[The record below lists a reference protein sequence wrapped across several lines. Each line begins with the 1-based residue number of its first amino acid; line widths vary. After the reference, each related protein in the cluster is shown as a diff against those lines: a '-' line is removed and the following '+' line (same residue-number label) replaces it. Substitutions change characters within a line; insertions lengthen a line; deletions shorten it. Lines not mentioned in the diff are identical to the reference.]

1 MDSIV
6 PTSPDTQ
13 AEDAHHIDRETII
26 PLFEEEVSIGKRIID
41 TARVQVSR
49 VTHSREQLV
58 EEMLERERVE
68 VECVAIDR
76 PIETM
81 PSIRQEGDITIIPVV
96 EEVLRI
102 QRQLVLK
109 EELRIRRIKETERY
123 QEVVTLRSQKAEIS
137 RIPIDASPG
146 LNAEAETSQP
156 TAERK

>member
-1 MDSIV
+1 VDSIV

-13 AEDAHHIDRETII
+13 AEDTHNTDRETII
-26 PLFEEEVSIGKRIID
+26 PLFEEEVSIGKRIVD

-49 VTHSREQLV
+49 VTHRREQLI

-68 VECVAIDR
+68 VERVTIGR

-102 QRQLVLK
+102 ERQLVLK

>member
-1 MDSIV
+1 MDFIA
-6 PTSPDTQ
+6 PTSPGGQ
-13 AEDAHHIDRETII
+13 AEDSHRSDRETII
-26 PLFEEEVSIGKRIID
+26 PLFEEEASIGKRVIE

-49 VTHSREQLV
+49 VTHSREQLI

-68 VECVAIDR
+68 VERVAIDR

-102 QRQLVLK
+102 ERQLVLK
-109 EELRIRRIKETERY
+109 EELRVRRVKETERY
-123 QEVVTLRSQKAEIS
+123 QEMVTLRSQKAEVS
-137 RIPIDASPG
+137 RIPIDASSG
-146 LNAEAETSQP
+146 LSTEAQTSQP

>member
-1 MDSIV
+1 MNPIA
-6 PTSPDTQ
+6 SPLPDGQ
-13 AEDAHHIDRETII
+13 AEDLSHVSGERVI
-26 PLFEEEVSIGKRIID
+26 PLFEEEISVGKRVVE

-49 VTHSREQLV
+49 VTHTREQLV

-68 VECVAIDR
+68 VERVPVDR

-102 QRQLVLK
+102 ERQLVLK
-109 EELRIRRIKETERY
+109 EELRVRRVKETERY
-123 QEVVTLRSQKAEIS
+123 QEKVTLRSQKAEVS
-137 RIPIDASPG
+137 RIPIDSSSG
-146 LNAEAETSQP
+146 LSVEAETSQS